1 MLMRKRV
8 LAFVLMLLVII
19 SNFSGVRLVEA
30 KDGNVF
36 ASRWIIVKY
45 NLDDNLCRV
54 KYMLDYD
61 RDTGVV
67 NFKGERLP
75 LTWTQSKYLTIP
87 EIEYEVPNAY
97 NWETDDT
104 YGASQDFI
112 HHLEEDMFGK
122 AIEGNGEI
130 NTEGVDFSLQYKSSD
145 FNKIVNA
152 LGVVINGNDAYFRLA
167 RWNPDHFDEGPGGS
181 FSNTRWYKR
190 GSSDFQ
196 DKLMLYGG
204 KDKSYGRYATASVR
218 FAGHTYVI
226 VDDNYQPSVALIESS
241 DYNNETGGDITVINA
256 SEEVKY
262 LNAIYHDWNIRR
274 DIKFKI
280 PFKVDIS
287 LGKYFSKIYS
297 DGYKRDNPLFDK
309 NIYLEELKKDSNEV
323 ANKLSDEDFYGLVDA
338 SLTENTPYKIV
349 DLSCNPEIY
358 HTTYH
363 FKRNFVIFKKD
374 GKLWIKKHN
383 FGHSLKKYGDD
394 SNYPWVNVVINN
406 TNDIDDELELFDI
419 NAFGKNIKDNAEQE
433 LGDFSTDGAV
443 ALDDLLT
450 TEGGVTFLNAVASF
464 KIGDNYFFDLHT
476 PGKPEVSFFKMN
488 GDLELSGR
496 PMIKGGM
503 SFGENNYSEVI
514 PRYVILT
521 DDFKPDYYLTDTN
534 KYNVDNKFVA
544 TSFQDGVTFVAEVK
558 GEDAKKHRFKM
569 SRAAD
574 IKPHL
579 YSYIINGN
587 VVNNKADVD
596 VALED
601 NTDDAGE
608 FAVPNTLVV
617 KESSITDDKKSS
629 FVFDVNVLQNGIP
642 VSARYLVN
650 YRIFRADGKFYVSKN
665 LRKLSEDEDVSEG
678 AISTVLPYIGSVTG
692 NAVSDLD
699 YEKALFVFDRTLF
712 GMNVPVDESLT
723 KGVDLKDMKF
733 KSYLNYLYTI
743 IGISRTQDEVFYNL
757 TPVIGSDR
765 HVVHYS
771 KSDDAFMNKLVL
783 PLNVTGNE
791 YKNNVFD
798 ILQTLSES
806 FNKAIVENVNIDE
819 DLRNPDINSGVLKNI
834 KSLYIKSIPEELK
847 VAGYIPP
854 LYNSLGELMYKMP
867 DTVASHKV
875 DDVSVVFDDNGNA
888 EYLVSDGVYKLKSD
902 DKIFLDVSG
911 LPFIDVSTDKNFV
924 YFLNKLDNNVDL
936 IKRIVEFT
944 SRKFKSALFTKTSL
958 TDYMNGVS
966 VTKGEMPDEWKDAG
980 YLSKFDLSDY
990 NAGKLFK
997 AIRFNM
1003 YDIVQTMPFNKRVI
1017 NYSGRLHTADDVDS
1031 WGNETYSVDTGR
1043 GSGTSG
1049 SPENPLNDYDI
1060 IDGSYDVHNH
1070 IGTLGTSFTD
1080 YDTVVFGNGAVSKN
1094 YTVGY
1099 TYGNPRSDEE
1109 SNQFTDEEGNYS
1121 FFNKYRDTIL
1131 SGRSFFT
1138 SKVVNK
1144 VLANISVSETDGGDN
1159 INLSFFENG
1168 NKVNVL
1174 PFSGGVLERSDIL
1187 LDYVLEDIVINKA
1200 VNDSVKW
1207 ASDGASFTY
1216 EKDGKTLVKGKR
1228 KGLQTGS
1235 IIYIKAGDFIYGIS
1249 IIDLPLRYKTY
1260 DGKNK
1265 LVYDINNAKF
1275 VYKKFPLSTHRYL
1288 LDGIDKTK
1296 FTDSGADNRIELKK
1310 DTIYA
1315 IPKKVF
1321 YNMYDSEIS
1330 ENGGHTRLTDRFN
1343 YLDIIDYKDINTD
1356 NNTSNLLSGGY
1367 SIDDSDASSW
1377 YYKKKIVEPS
1387 RPIPVL
1393 PPVVPPPTPLF
1404 SFGPLRAIL
1413 FAQGTPKE
1421 ISYPTSDDVKYID
1434 VKSTDGD
1441 NAVERFNVIDKSF
1454 DMGSGFDV
1462 NHNTGIFTCGGYFRM
1477 YLGYDEAKMDVDD
1490 NVYFKLKNNNARAFI
1505 DGNAGNFLFVL
1516 PEGDATPEEPKK
1528 PETPKSPETPVVIP
1542 SVPTES
1548 VTPVEPVVTPVTP
1561 VSEDT
1566 PEPVVTTKPAVIS
1579 KKVSIKGRIIYKDGV
1594 PFENYKVSLGGETI
1608 ISDKNGDFSFADRD
1622 YGSYLLKSDLFKL
1635 KLDFSKDN
1643 KVTDV
1648 FVDKNTT
1655 VTKVINDKGVFIN
1668 VVYNLETPDD
1678 DVPVNPGR
1686 KVIPKKTPDT
1696 LPRTGGS
1703 DVSVYGFI
1711 MIALALLLIRKK
1723 K

>member
-1 MLMRKRV
+1 MKRRV
-8 LAFVLMLLVII
+8 LAFVLTLLVII
-19 SNFSGVRLVEA
+19 SNFSGVRFVEA

-45 NLDDNLCRV
+45 NLDDNSCRV
-54 KYMLDYD
+54 KYILDYD

-75 LTWTQSKYLTIP
+75 LTWSQSEYLTIP

-145 FNKIVNA
+145 FDKIVNA
-152 LGVVINGNDAYFRLA
+152 LGVVMNGNDAYFRLA
-167 RWNPDHFDEGPGGS
+167 RWNPDHFNEGPDGS

-196 DKLMLYGG
+196 DKFMLYGG
-204 KDKSYGRYATASVR
+204 KDKEYGYDGLEPSVC
-218 FAGHTYVI
+218 FTGNAYVA
-226 VDDNYQPSVALIESS
+226 VDDDYSPSVAFVERNG
-241 DYNNETGGDITVINA
+241 YNNITGGNITVINA
-256 SEEVKY
+256 AEELKY
-262 LNAIYHDWNIRR
+262 LDVVYYDKNVRR
-274 DIKFKI
+274 GLNFKI
-280 PFKVDIS
+280 PFKLDAS
-287 LGKYFSKIYS
+287 LGKYFSKIYKN
-297 DGYKRDNPLFDK
+297 GYVETNPLFDK
-309 NIYLEELKKDSNEV
+309 DVYLEELKNDPNRVE
-323 ANKLSDEDFYGLVDA
+323 NKISDEEFYALVDSA
-338 SLTENTPYKIV
+338 LTENTPYKIV
-349 DLSCNPEIY
+349 DLSCELNIHHVPY
-358 HTTYH
+358 R

-383 FGHSLKKYGDD
+383 FGHSLKKYGDE
-394 SNYPWVNVVINN
+394 SLYPSVNIKINAQN
-406 TNDIDDELELFDI
+406 GIDDELELFDI
-419 NAFGKNIKDNAEQE
+419 NVFGKNIKYNAKQE

-450 TEGGVTFLNAVASF
+450 TESGIKFLDVVKCFN
-464 KIGDNYFFDLHT
+464 IGDNYFFDLHT

-488 GDLELSGR
+488 GDLELSDR

-503 SFGENNYSEVI
+503 TFGENNYSEI
-514 PRYVILT
+514 SPRYVILT
-521 DDFKPDYYLTDTN
+521 DDFKPDYYLTDTS
-534 KYNVDNKFVA
+534 KYNIDNKFVA
-544 TSFQDGVTFVAEVK
+544 TPVPSDVTFFAEVK
-558 GEDAKKHRFKM
+558 GDDAKKHRFKM
-569 SRAAD
+569 NRDTD
-574 IKPHL
+574 IKVHL
-579 YSYIINGN
+579 YNYIINGD
-587 VVNNKADVD
+587 VVNNKADVEA
-596 VALED
+596 ALED
-601 NTDDAGE
+601 NTEDAGE
-608 FAVPNTLVV
+608 FAVPNTVDV

-665 LRKLSEDEDVSEG
+665 LRKLSEDEDVPEG

-699 YEKALFVFDRTLF
+699 YEKSLFVFDRTLF

-733 KSYLNYLYTI
+733 NSYLNYLYTI
-743 IGISRTQDEVFYNL
+743 IGISRTQDEIFYNL
-757 TPVIGSDR
+757 IPVRGSDK
-765 HVVHYS
+765 HIVHYS
-771 KSDDAFMNKLVL
+771 KSDDEFMNKLVL

-791 YKNNVFD
+791 YKNNGFD

-847 VAGYIPP
+847 ISEYIPP
-854 LYNSLGELMYKMP
+854 LYNSLGELMYKTP
-867 DTVASHKV
+867 DKVASHKV

-911 LPFIDVSTDKNFV
+911 LPFIDVSADKNFV
-924 YFLNKLDNNVDL
+924 YFLNKLDNNAEL

-944 SRKFKSALFTKTSL
+944 SRKFKSTLFTETSL

-980 YLSKFDLSDY
+980 YLSKFDLSEY

-1017 NYSGRLHTADDVDS
+1017 NRSGRLHTADDVDS
-1031 WGNETYSVDTGR
+1031 WGNETYSVGTGR

-1049 SPENPLNDYDI
+1049 SPGNPLNDYDI

-1094 YTVGY
+1094 YKVAY
-1099 TYGNPRSDEE
+1099 TYGNPQSNEE
-1109 SNQFTDEEGNYS
+1109 SNQFTDKEGDYS
-1121 FFNKYRDTIL
+1121 FFNKYRDIIL

-1174 PFSGGVLERSDIL
+1174 PFSGGVLEHSDIL

-1249 IIDLPLRYKTY
+1249 IIDLPLKYKTY

-1330 ENGGHTRLTDRFN
+1330 ENGGHTRLADRFN

-1377 YYKKKIVEPS
+1377 YYKKEIVEPS

-1404 SFGPLRAIL
+1404 SFGPLRVIL

-1441 NAVERFNVIDKSF
+1441 NAVERFSVIAKSF

-1462 NHNTGIFTCGGYFRM
+1462 DHNTGIFTCGGYFRM
-1477 YLGYDEAKMDVDD
+1477 YLGYDEAKMDVDE
-1490 NVYFKLKNNNARAFI
+1490 NVYFKLKNNKVRAFI
-1505 DGNAGNFLFVL
+1505 DGNVGNFLFVL
-1516 PEGDATPEEPKK
+1516 PEGDATPEDPKN
-1528 PETPKSPETPVVIP
+1528 PETPKSSETPVVIP

-1561 VSEDT
+1561 VSEDM
-1566 PEPVVTTKPAVIS
+1566 PAPVVTTKPAVIS
-1579 KKVSIKGRIIYKDGV
+1579 KKVSIKGRIIYKGGTPYED
-1594 PFENYKVSLGGETI
+1594 YKVSLGGETI
-1608 ISDKNGDFSFADRD
+1608 VSDKNGDFSFADRD

-1668 VVYNLETPDD
+1668 VVYNLEAPSDE
-1678 DVPVNPGR
+1678 VPVNPGR

-1696 LPRTGGS
+1696 LPRTGGG

-1723 K
+1723 E

>member
-1 MLMRKRV
+1 
-8 LAFVLMLLVII
+8 
-19 SNFSGVRLVEA
+19 
-30 KDGNVF
+30 
-36 ASRWIIVKY
+36 
-45 NLDDNLCRV
+45 
-54 KYMLDYD
+54 
-61 RDTGVV
+61 
-67 NFKGERLP
+67 
-75 LTWTQSKYLTIP
+75 
-87 EIEYEVPNAY
+87 
-97 NWETDDT
+97 
-104 YGASQDFI
+104 
-112 HHLEEDMFGK
+112 
-122 AIEGNGEI
+122 
-130 NTEGVDFSLQYKSSD
+130 
-145 FNKIVNA
+145 
-152 LGVVINGNDAYFRLA
+152 
-167 RWNPDHFDEGPGGS
+167 
-181 FSNTRWYKR
+181 
-190 GSSDFQ
+190 
-196 DKLMLYGG
+196 MLYGG
-204 KDKSYGRYATASVR
+204 KDKEYGYDGLEPSVC
-218 FAGHTYVI
+218 FTGNTYVA
-226 VDDNYQPSVALIESS
+226 VDADYSPSVAFVERNG
-241 DYNNETGGDITVINA
+241 YNNITGGNITVINA
-256 SEEVKY
+256 AEELKY
-262 LNAIYHDWNIRR
+262 LDVVYYDKNVRR
-274 DIKFKI
+274 GLNFKI
-280 PFKVDIS
+280 PFKLDTS
-287 LGKYFSKIYS
+287 LGKYFSKIYKN
-297 DGYKRDNPLFDK
+297 GYVETNPLFDK
-309 NIYLEELKKDSNEV
+309 DVYLEELKNYPNWVE
-323 ANKLSDEDFYGLVDA
+323 NKISDEEFYTLVDA
-338 SLTENTPYKIV
+338 PLTENTPYKIV
-349 DLSCNPEIY
+349 DLSCELNIHHVPYRFE
-358 HTTYH
+358 
-363 FKRNFVIFKKD
+363 RNFVIFKKD

-383 FGHSLKKYGDD
+383 FGHSLKKYGDK
-394 SNYPWVNVVINN
+394 SLYPSVNIKINDQN
-406 TNDIDDELELFDI
+406 GIDDELELFDVSV
-419 NAFGKNIKDNAEQE
+419 FGKNIKDNAKQA

-450 TEGGVTFLNAVASF
+450 TESGTKFLDVVKCFN
-464 KIGDNYFFDLHT
+464 IGDNYFFDLHT

-503 SFGENNYSEVI
+503 SFGENNYSEVV

-534 KYNVDNKFVA
+534 KYNVDNNFVA

-558 GEDAKKHRFKM
+558 GEDAKKHRFKI
-569 SRAAD
+569 SRDTD

-579 YSYIINGN
+579 YSYIINGD
-587 VVNNKADVD
+587 VVNNKADVEA
-596 VALED
+596 ALED
-601 NTDDAGE
+601 NTEDAGE
-608 FAVPNTLVV
+608 FAVPNTLAV

-665 LRKLSEDEDVSEG
+665 LRKLADDEEVPEE
-678 AISTVLPYIGSVTG
+678 AVNTVLPYIGAALEGT
-692 NAVSDLD
+692 VSDLD

-723 KGVDLKDMKF
+723 KGVDLKGMKF

-743 IGISRTQDEVFYNL
+743 IGISRTQDEIFYNL
-757 TPVIGSDR
+757 IPVRGSDK
-765 HVVHYS
+765 HTVHYS
-771 KSDDAFMNKLVL
+771 KSDDEFMNKLVL

-791 YKNNVFD
+791 YSNNGFD

-847 VAGYIPP
+847 ISRYIPP
-854 LYNSLGELMYKMP
+854 LYNSLGELMYKIP
-867 DTVASHKV
+867 DKVALHKV

-911 LPFIDVSTDKNFV
+911 LSSIDVSADKNFV
-924 YFLNKLDNNVDL
+924 YFLNELDNNVEL

-980 YLSKFDLSDY
+980 YLSKFDLSEY

-1017 NYSGRLHTADDVDS
+1017 NHSDRLYTDDDVDS

-1094 YTVGY
+1094 YKVGY
-1099 TYGNPRSDEE
+1099 TYGSPKSNAE
-1109 SNQFTDEEGNYS
+1109 SNQFTDKEGDYS

-1159 INLSFFENG
+1159 IKLSFFENG

-1174 PFSGGVLERSDIL
+1174 PFSGGVLEHSDIL

-1249 IIDLPLRYKTY
+1249 IIDLPLKYKTY

-1330 ENGGHTRLTDRFN
+1330 ENGGHTRFADRFN

-1377 YYKKKIVEPS
+1377 YYKKEIVEPS
-1387 RPIPVL
+1387 RPISVL

-1413 FAQGTPKE
+1413 FAQGTPKG

-1434 VKSTDGD
+1434 VKSMDGD
-1441 NAVERFNVIDKSF
+1441 NAVERFSVIDKSF
-1454 DMGSGFDV
+1454 DRASGFDV
-1462 NHNTGIFTCGGYFRM
+1462 DHNTGIFTCGGYFRM
-1477 YLGYDEAKMDVDD
+1477 YLDYYEAKMDVDE
-1490 NVYFKLKNNNARAFI
+1490 NVYFKLKNNKVRAFI
-1505 DGNAGNFLFVL
+1505 DGNVGNFLFVL

-1528 PETPKSPETPVVIP
+1528 PETPKSPETPAVIP

-1579 KKVSIKGRIIYKDGV
+1579 KKVSIKGRIIYKGGTPYED
-1594 PFENYKVSLGGETI
+1594 YKVSLGDETI
-1608 ISDKNGDFSFADRD
+1608 ASDKNGDFSFANRD

-1668 VVYNLETPDD
+1668 VVYNIEAPSDE
-1678 DVPVNPGR
+1678 VPVNPGR
-1686 KVIPKKTPDT
+1686 KVIPKKTPGT
-1696 LPRTGGS
+1696 LPRTGGG

>member
-1 MLMRKRV
+1 
-8 LAFVLMLLVII
+8 MLLVII
-19 SNFSGVRLVEA
+19 SNFSGVRFVEA
-30 KDGNVF
+30 KDGNVL

-45 NLDDNLCRV
+45 NLDDNSCRV

-75 LTWTQSKYLTIP
+75 LTWTQSEYLTIP

-112 HHLEEDMFGK
+112 HHLEEAMFGK

-130 NTEGVDFSLQYKSSD
+130 NTEDVDFSLQYKSSD
-145 FNKIVNA
+145 FDKIVNA
-152 LGVVINGNDAYFRLA
+152 LGVVMNGNDAYFRLA
-167 RWNPDHFDEGPGGS
+167 RWNPDHFSEGPDGS

-204 KDKSYGRYATASVR
+204 KNKSYGRYATASVR

-241 DYNNETGGDITVINA
+241 DYNNKTGGDITVINV

-262 LNAIYHDWNIRR
+262 LNAIYHDWDIRR

-287 LGKYFSKIYS
+287 LGKYFSNIYR
-297 DGYKRDNPLFDK
+297 DGYERDNPLFDK

-323 ANKLSDEDFYGLVDA
+323 ANKLSDEDFYALVDA

-383 FGHSLKKYGDD
+383 FGHSLKKYGDG

-406 TNDIDDELELFDI
+406 TNDIGDELELFDI
-419 NAFGKNIKDNAEQE
+419 NVFGKNIKDNAEQE
-433 LGDFSTDGAV
+433 FGDFLTDGAV
-443 ALDDLLT
+443 ALDNLLT
-450 TEGGVTFLNAVASF
+450 TEGGVTLLNAVASF

-488 GDLELSGR
+488 GDLELADR
-496 PMIKGGM
+496 PMIKSGM
-503 SFGENNYSEVI
+503 TFGENNYSEI
-514 PRYVILT
+514 SPRYVILT

-534 KYNVDNKFVA
+534 NYNVDNKFVA
-544 TSFQDGVTFVAEVK
+544 TSFQDGVTFVAELRSSDPVS
-558 GEDAKKHRFKM
+558 GDAKMHRFKI
-569 SRAAD
+569 SRDTD

-579 YSYIINGN
+579 YDYIMNGD
-587 VVNNKADVD
+587 VVNNKANIE
-596 VALED
+596 ANLEN
-601 NTDDAGE
+601 NTEDAGE
-608 FAVPNTLVV
+608 LFVPNTVDV

-665 LRKLSEDEDVSEG
+665 LRKLADDEEVPEDAV
-678 AISTVLPYIGSVTG
+678 STVLPYIGAALEGT
-692 NAVSDLD
+692 VSDLD

-765 HVVHYS
+765 HIVHYS
-771 KSDDAFMNKLVL
+771 KSDDEFMNKLVL

-791 YKNNVFD
+791 YKNNGFD

-834 KSLYIKSIPEELK
+834 KSLYIKSIPEKLK
-847 VAGYIPP
+847 ISGYIPP
-854 LYNSLGELMYKMP
+854 LYNSLGELMYKIP
-867 DTVASHKV
+867 DEVASHKV

-911 LPFIDVSTDKNFV
+911 LPFIDVSADKNFV

-944 SRKFKSALFTKTSL
+944 SRKFKSVLFTKTSL

-1031 WGNETYSVDTGR
+1031 WGNETYSVYTGR

-1060 IDGSYDVHNH
+1060 IDGSYAVHNH

-1094 YTVGY
+1094 YKVAY
-1099 TYGNPRSDEE
+1099 TYGNPQSNEE
-1109 SNQFTDEEGNYS
+1109 SNQFTDKEGDYS

-1159 INLSFFENG
+1159 IKLSFFENG

-1174 PFSGGVLERSDIL
+1174 PFSGGVLEHSDIL

-1249 IIDLPLRYKTY
+1249 IIDLPLKYKTY

-1321 YNMYDSEIS
+1321 YNMYDSEIL
-1330 ENGGHTRLTDRFN
+1330 ENGGHTRFADRFN

-1393 PPVVPPPTPLF
+1393 PPDVPQPSLF

-1434 VKSTDGD
+1434 VKSMDGD
-1441 NAVERFNVIDKSF
+1441 NAVERFSVIDKSF
-1454 DMGSGFDV
+1454 DMVSGFDV
-1462 NHNTGIFTCGGYFRM
+1462 DHNTGIFTCGGYFRM

-1490 NVYFKLKNNNARAFI
+1490 NVYFKLKNNKVRAFI

-1528 PETPKSPETPVVIP
+1528 PETPKSPETPAVIP

-1566 PEPVVTTKPAVIS
+1566 PEPVVITKPAVIS
-1579 KKVSIKGRIIYKDGV
+1579 KKVSIKGRIIYKGGV
-1594 PFENYKVSLGGETI
+1594 PFKNYKVSLGGETI

-1668 VVYNLETPDD
+1668 VVYNLEAPSDE
-1678 DVPVNPGR
+1678 VPVNPGQ